1 MFGLKKSRFSR
12 DLIDVY
18 KYLMVGR
25 EEGGVRVISV
35 MSSDRTKGVDLK
47 QRKKKTTTIFHLNI
61 RKCFCITGV
70 VKCWNR
76 LARDVVTFPP
86 LEIDRHLTGHGPG
99 CSSQSC
105 TYTRFLGV
113 LANLSCSVFQQ

>member
-1 MFGLKKSRFSR
+1 MGLFGLKKSRFSR

-47 QRKKKTTTIFHLNI
+47 QRKKK
-61 RKCFCITGV
+61 
-70 VKCWNR
+70 
-76 LARDVVTFPP
+76 
-86 LEIDRHLTGHGPG
+86 
-99 CSSQSC
+99 
-105 TYTRFLGV
+105 
-113 LANLSCSVFQQ
+113 QQLFSI